1 MTEIRYCSKKYI
13 VLKTELVNLRDI
25 KRPQTFPNVLRRK
38 EAEIKI
44 FIFDS
49 SLIKRSD
56 MNTVFHLKWRIYS
69 DRSRNTYPIM
79 KLILVINSI
88 ISIINHWFQ
97 CDDCKKNSFNR
108 VKTYFLHSMLIQAHI
123 PRHWCSFNLAII
135 THLSVLKCYPYLYIV
150 SQRSILATLIRS
162 MFINL
167 LSFDK

>member
-13 VLKTELVNLRDI
+13 VLKTELVHLRDI

-49 SLIKRSD
+49 SLIKWSD
-56 MNTVFHLKWRIYS
+56 MNTAFHLKWRIYS
-69 DRSRNTYPIM
+69 GRSRNAYPIM

-97 CDDCKKNSFNR
+97 CGDCKRNSFNR
-108 VKTYFLHSMLIQAHI
+108 VKTYFLHSMLMQAHI
-123 PRHWCSFNLAII
+123 PRLWFSFNIVII
-135 THLSVLKCYPYLYIV
+135 THLSVLKCYSP
-150 SQRSILATLIRS
+150 SILTLIRS

-167 LSFDK
+167 LSFDE